1 MHCTLFRLNGDISEN
16 ESFHDFIVEYDYP
29 IHFELMPFMGARILD
44 ESKNPTNKPFIFI

>member
-1 MHCTLFRLNGDISEN
+1 MRISYIFFRLCDISEN

-44 ESKNPTNKPFIFI
+44 DTKNPANKT